1 MKTTRSINI
10 PDTETSIR
18 GAKDAFIED
27 NRTNIELIR
36 KRIKSTDLQI
46 IDLNIGKY
54 TNTLVSI
61 VYINSITKIKLVN
74 KIYNKLIKI
83 NIDGIVASEQIKNL
97 LDSSSFILPTIATS
111 ERPDI
116 TSNALLQGKVVIVV
130 DNSPYVLIIPGL
142 FYDYFKTPEDYY
154 AKNINVTFTRIIRYI
169 AFFIAMLTPAIYL
182 SLTTYNFNMVPTE
195 LLINFASLK
204 RNIYIPSFFEAFLML
219 ISFEIIREAD
229 IRIPS
234 KLGSSFSIVGAL
246 ILGDVAVNANIIEPT
261 MIIIIAL
268 TAISSLPF
276 NEVDITNSLRLY
288 RFIFMIGALFLGFF
302 GVYIVFLLFLISI
315 SSKNIF
321 NIPYFTPYSPLSLN
335 GLKDSIIKVKSKID
349 KRNKYLSNNIV
360 KERR

>member
-1 MKTTRSINI
+1 MDALRAVSL

-27 NRTNIELIR
+27 NKTNIELIK
-36 KRIKSTDLQI
+36 KRIKTNDLKI
-46 IDLNIGKY
+46 INTNIGKY

-61 VYINSITKIKLVN
+61 IYINGIVKQKLVK
-74 KIYNKLIKI
+74 KIINKLNKI
-83 NIDGIVASEQIKNL
+83 NIDGIIASEQIKNL
-97 LDSSSFILPTIATS
+97 LDSSNFILPTIQTS

-116 TSNALLQGKVVIVV
+116 TTNALLQGKVVIVV

-154 AKNINVTFTRIIRYI
+154 AKNINVSFTRIIRYI

-182 SLTTYNFNMVPTE
+182 SLITYNFNMVPVD
-195 LLINFASLK
+195 LLINFATLK
-204 RNIYIPSFFEAFLML
+204 SSIYIPSFFEAFIML

-229 IRIPS
+229 IRIPA

-246 ILGDVAVNANIIEPT
+246 ILGNVAVDANIIEPT

-288 RFIFMIGALFLGFF
+288 RFIFMIGALLLGFI
-302 GVYIVFLLFLISI
+302 GVYIVFLIFLISI

-321 NIPYFTPYSPLSLN
+321 NIPYFTPYSPLSIN
-335 GLKDSIIKVKSKID
+335 SIKDSIVKIKSHKE
-349 KRNKYLSNNIV
+349 KRNKYLSNNII
-360 KERR
+360 KGRR

>member
-1 MKTTRSINI
+1 MNPNRAVSI

-27 NRTNIELIR
+27 NKTNIELIK
-36 KRIKSTDLQI
+36 KRIKSPDLKI
-46 IDLNIGKY
+46 TNINIGKY

-61 VYINSITKIKLVN
+61 IYINNIVKIKLVN
-74 KIYNKLIKI
+74 KILNKLKKI
-83 NIDGIVASEQIKNL
+83 NIDGIIASEQIKNL
-97 LDSSSFILPTIATS
+97 LDKSNYILPTIQTT

-116 TSNALLQGKVVIVV
+116 TSNALLQGKVVIIV

-154 AKNINVTFTRIIRYI
+154 AKNINVSFTRIIRYI

-182 SLTTYNFNMVPTE
+182 SLVTYNFNMVPTDI
-195 LLINFASLK
+195 LINFAESK
-204 RNIYIPSFFEAFLML
+204 SNIIIPSFLEAFIML

-229 IRIPS
+229 IRIPA

-246 ILGDVAVNANIIEPT
+246 ILGNVAVEANIIEPI

-288 RFIFMIGALFLGFF
+288 RFIFMLSALLLGFI
-302 GVYIVFLLFLISI
+302 GVYIVFLIFLISL

-335 GLKDSIIKVKSKID
+335 GLKDSIVKINTKID
-349 KRNKYLSNNIV
+349 KRNKYLSNNII